1 MANCHERYLT
11 QKMLER
17 ISETLS
23 RCWQWNICQSL
34 ENLQNPG
41 RRYCKTQIGQ
51 GNHKKQPIESN
62 ILDQLQLRKIKLSD
76 NMHLSDLDPVQ
87 ICKSCVEWWCV
98 TSIREQRLSM
108 ILLHYL
114 VSFHSFFF
122 FTFLSLQGEEENN
135 HTQVHI
141 MWLVDTNL

>member
-1 MANCHERYLT
+1 MANCHERYLSK
-11 QKMLER
+11 KMLER

-41 RRYCKTQIGQ
+41 RRHCKTKIGQ

-62 ILDQLQLRKIKLSD
+62 ILGWLELRKIKLSD

-87 ICKSCVEWWCV
+87 ICKSCVEWWCCV

-114 VSFHSFFF
+114 VSFYRLIFFYLLFFF
-122 FTFLSLQGEEENN
+122 VILYTALYPGF
-135 HTQVHI
+135 
-141 MWLVDTNL
+141 

>member
-1 MANCHERYLT
+1 M
-11 QKMLER
+11 KSV
-17 ISETLS
+17 SETLS
-23 RCWQWNICQSL
+23 RCWQWNNCQSL

-51 GNHKKQPIESN
+51 ENHKKQPIESN
-62 ILDQLQLRKIKLSD
+62 TLCWLELRKIKLSD

-87 ICKSCVEWWCV
+87 ICKSCVEWWCCV
-98 TSIREQRLSM
+98 TSMKEQQLSVS
-108 ILLHYL
+108 LLHYL
-114 VSFHSFFF
+114 VSFHRFFF
-122 FTFLSLQGEEENN
+122 LPSLSLQGVEENN